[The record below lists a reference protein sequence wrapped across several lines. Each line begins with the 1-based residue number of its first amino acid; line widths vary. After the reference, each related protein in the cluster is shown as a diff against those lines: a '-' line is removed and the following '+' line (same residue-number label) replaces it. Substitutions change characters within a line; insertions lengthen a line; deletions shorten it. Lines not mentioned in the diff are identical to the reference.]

1 MLTIMTRSS
10 AISKTER
17 DLAFMRK
24 YPFNKFDS
32 SGLWDKTALPERR
45 IALGVGALR
54 TAGKACGG
62 TCAAAMCGPRGM
74 LDVPIGAERMP
85 GVDAVCA
92 DGCAGAW

>member
-45 IALGVGALR
+45 RI
-54 TAGKACGG
+54 
-62 TCAAAMCGPRGM
+62 M
-74 LDVPIGAERMP
+74 LSNANAFGN
-85 GVDAVCA
+85 A
-92 DGCAGAW
+92 DYK